1 MAIYSV
7 GRRRVIVALLLT
19 LVLLLTLDLRGNV
32 VIERFRDGFATAMSP
47 VESATDVVTTPAART
62 WNGVTR
68 YDDLER
74 ENQALQDELDRL
86 IGTQA
91 SYRLAVE
98 EAAELKA
105 LLSLQALAGIPT
117 EVAKVVGASSNNLDQ
132 VIEIDKG
139 SLSGFKVGMPVVN
152 QAGLIGKIT
161 DVTLNTSKVMLITDS
176 RYAVPVRVQGAPEA
190 DLGPPDTRPSGRTN
204 DELEDLVTTTL
215 VTDVLATESSLPQ
228 NEAAPTP
235 GQDGD
240 ADADDV
246 PVGATPENPDAVDD
260 PDALDPAVPA
270 DPDDPL
276 AGSPTTDVTTT
287 TTEPIVTTTAV
298 VPDLPAKEFGAL
310 EGRGRGLIPQIRFLQ
325 DNPSL
330 AVLQEGDLVV
340 TAGGFDSLAPP
351 DIPIGVVINRADRSG
366 PGGPLLDVQPYA
378 DVTRLNFV
386 RVVKY
391 TPLSEVEQE

>member
-1 MAIYSV
+1 MAIYTV

-19 LVLLLTLDLRGNV
+19 LILLLTLDLRGNAV
-32 VIERFRDGFATAMSP
+32 LDRVRDGFATAMSP
-47 VESATDVVTTPAART
+47 VESATDVVTTPLGRA

-74 ENQALQDELDRL
+74 ENQALQDDLDRL

-105 LLSLQALAGIPT
+105 LLSLQSLAGIPT

-161 DVTLNTSKVMLITDS
+161 EVTLSTAKVMLITDS
-176 RYAVPVRVQGAPEA
+176 RYVVPVRVQAAPGA
-190 DLGPPDTRPSGRTN
+190 DIGPVDTRPSGRTN
-204 DELEDLVTTTL
+204 EELEDLVTTTSGPTTTS
-215 VTDVLATESSLPQ
+215 VTDVLASESSLPQ
-228 NEAAPTP
+228 FEDNAGEP
-235 GQDGD
+235 
-240 ADADDV
+240 ADADV
-246 PVGATPENPDAVDD
+246 PVNATPTTLDPSD
-260 PDALDPAVPA
+260 PDATDTAVPV
-270 DPDDPL
+270 D
-276 AGSPTTDVTTT
+276 GETVESSSTTTT
-287 TTEPIVTTTAV
+287 TTEAPTE
-298 VPDLPAKEFGAL
+298 LPPKEFGAL

-330 AVLQEGDLVV
+330 AVLEEGDLVV

-351 DIPIGVVINRADRSG
+351 DIPIGVVVNRADRSG

-378 DVTRLNFV
+378 DVTRLNFL

-391 TPLSEVEQE
+391 TPLSEIEQE

>member
-1 MAIYSV
+1 MAIYTV
-7 GRRRVIVALLLT
+7 GRRRVVVALLLT
-19 LVLLLTLDLRGNV
+19 LVLLLTLDLRGNPV
-32 VIERFRDGFATAMSP
+32 LDRVRDGFARAMEP
-47 VESATDVVTTPAART
+47 IESATDVVTTPVSRA
-62 WNGVTR
+62 WNGVTQ

-74 ENQALQDELDRL
+74 ENQALQDQLDRL

-91 SYRLAVE
+91 TARLSVE

-105 LLSLQALAGIPT
+105 LLSLNSLAGIPT

-132 VIEIDKG
+132 IIEIDIG
-139 SLSGFKVGMPVVN
+139 RTRGVRVGMPVVN

-161 DVTLNTSKVMLITDS
+161 SVTDNTAKVMLITDS
-176 RYAVPVRVQGAPEA
+176 RYVVPVRVQAAPEA
-190 DLGPPDTRPSGRTN
+190 DLGPTDTRPSGRTN
-204 DELEDLVTTTL
+204 EELEDLVATTL
-215 VTDVLATESSLPQ
+215 VTDVLASESSLPQ
-228 NEAAPTP
+228 ND
-235 GQDGD
+235 GSNGD
-240 ADADDV
+240 AV
-246 PVGATPENPDAVDD
+246 SVDD
-260 PDALDPAVPA
+260 PVPA
-270 DPDDPL
+270 DLPVN
-276 AGSPTTDVTTT
+276 ATPTTLDPNDPENVAAALPVDGEVIETTT
-287 TTEPIVTTTAV
+287 TTTTT
-298 VPDLPAKEFGAL
+298 VPNLTAKEFGAL

-378 DVTRLNFV
+378 DVTRLNFL

>member
-7 GRRRVIVALLLT
+7 GRRRVTVALLLT
-19 LVLLLTLDLRGNV
+19 LILLLTLDLRGNV
-32 VIERFRDGFATAMSP
+32 VIDRIRDGFATAMSP
-47 VESATDVVTTPAART
+47 VESATDVVTTPAGRT

-161 DVTLNTSKVMLITDS
+161 EVTLNTSKVMLITDS
-176 RYAVPVRVQGAPEA
+176 RYAVPVRVQGAPAA
-190 DLGPPDTRPSGRTN
+190 DLGPTDTRPSGRTN

-215 VTDVLATESSLPQ
+215 VTDVLATESTLPQ
-228 NEAAPTP
+228 NETAVVPGEPGESDEVPVEAAP
-235 GQDGD
+235 D
-240 ADADDV
+240 AGEPA
-246 PVGATPENPDAVDD
+246 D
-260 PDALDPAVPA
+260 PDALDPAVPTEGV
-270 DPDDPL
+270 DPL
-276 AGSPTTDVTTT
+276 TAETTT
-287 TTEPIVTTTAV
+287 TTTGPIVTTTTI
-298 VPDLPAKEFGAL
+298 VPELPAKEFGAL

-330 AVLQEGDLVV
+330 AVLEEGDLVV

-351 DIPIGVVINRADRSG
+351 DIPIGVVFNRADRSG

-378 DVTRLNFV
+378 DVARLNFV

>member
-1 MAIYSV
+1 MAIYTV

-19 LVLLLTLDLRGNV
+19 LVLLLTLDLRGNPV
-32 VIERFRDGFATAMSP
+32 LDRIRDGFARAMEP
-47 VESATDVVTTPAART
+47 VESATDVVTTPLSRA
-62 WNGVTR
+62 WNGVAR

-74 ENQALQDELDRL
+74 ENQALQDQLDRL
-86 IGTQA
+86 VGTQA
-91 SYRLAVE
+91 TARLAVE

-105 LLSLQALAGIPT
+105 LLSLNSLAGIPT

-132 VIEIDKG
+132 IIEIDIGRTKG
-139 SLSGFKVGMPVVN
+139 VRVGMPVVN

-161 DVTLNTSKVMLITDS
+161 SVTDNTAKVMLITDS
-176 RYAVPVRVQGAPEA
+176 RYVVPVRVQAAPEA
-190 DLGPPDTRPSGRTN
+190 DLGPTDTRPSGRTN
-204 DELEDLVTTTL
+204 EELEDLVTASTGPATTL

-228 NEAAPTP
+228 SDSTLGTDPTT
-235 GQDGD
+235 GDGD
-240 ADADDV
+240 PAEV
-246 PVGATPENPDAVDD
+246 PVNATPTTLD
-260 PDALDPAVPA
+260 PNDPANLDPAVPV
-270 DPDDPL
+270 DGQTID
-276 AGSPTTDVTTT
+276 SSSTTT
-287 TTEPIVTTTAV
+287 TSTTM
-298 VPDLPAKEFGAL
+298 PDLPAKEFGAL

-378 DVTRLNFV
+378 DVTRLNFL
-386 RVVKY
+386 RVVLY
-391 TPLSEVEQE
+391 TPLSEVEPE

>member
-1 MAIYSV
+1 MAIYTV

-19 LVLLLTLDLRGNV
+19 LVLLLTLDLRGNPV
-32 VIERFRDGFATAMSP
+32 LDRIRDGFARVMQP
-47 VESATDVVTTPAART
+47 VESATDVVTTPLGRV
-62 WNGVTR
+62 WNGVAR

-74 ENQALQDELDRL
+74 ENLALQDELDRL

-91 SYRLAVE
+91 TARLAVE
-98 EAAELKA
+98 ESAELKA
-105 LLSLQALAGIPT
+105 LLSLQSLAGIPT
-117 EVAKVVGASSNNLDQ
+117 EVAKVVGASANNLDQ
-132 VIEIDKG
+132 IIEIDIG
-139 SLSGFKVGMPVVN
+139 RSRGVRVGMPVVN

-161 DVTLNTSKVMLITDS
+161 SVTDNTAKVMLITDS
-176 RYAVPVRVQGAPEA
+176 RYTVPVRVQAAPEA
-190 DLGPPDTRPSGRTN
+190 DLGPTNTSPTGRTN
-204 DELEDLVTTTL
+204 EELEDLVTTSTGPTTTL

-228 NEAAPTP
+228 NEASTSATPITDDTETDDGIPVNAAPTTL
-235 GQDGD
+235 DL
-240 ADADDV
+240 
-246 PVGATPENPDAVDD
+246 TD
-260 PDALDPAVPA
+260 PDNLDAAIPIDGEVVE
-270 DPDDPL
+270 
-276 AGSPTTDVTTT
+276 SSSTTT
-287 TTEPIVTTTAV
+287 TTTTVLA
-298 VPDLPAKEFGAL
+298 LPAKEFGAL

-378 DVTRLNFV
+378 DVTRLNFL
-386 RVVKY
+386 RVVLY

>member
-1 MAIYSV
+1 MAIYTV

-19 LVLLLTLDLRGNV
+19 LILLLTLDLRGNAV
-32 VIERFRDGFATAMSP
+32 LDRVRDGFATAMSP
-47 VESATDVVTTPAART
+47 VEAATDVVTTPLGRA
-62 WNGVTR
+62 WNGVTN

-74 ENQALQDELDRL
+74 ENQALQDDLDRL

-105 LLSLQALAGIPT
+105 LLSLQSLAGIPT

-161 DVTLNTSKVMLITDS
+161 EVTLSTAKVMLITDS
-176 RYAVPVRVQGAPEA
+176 RYVVPVRVQGAPAA
-190 DLGPPDTRPSGRTN
+190 DLGPVDTRPSGRTN
-204 DELEDLVTTTL
+204 EELEDLVATTL
-215 VTDVLATESSLPQ
+215 VTDVLASESTLPQ
-228 NEAAPTP
+228 FGGAGET
-235 GQDGD
+235 GDGGE
-240 ADADDV
+240 V
-246 PVGATPENPDAVDD
+246 PVNATPTTLD
-260 PDALDPAVPA
+260 PAESDALDAAAPV
-270 DPDDPL
+270 D
-276 AGSPTTDVTTT
+276 GETVESSTTTT
-287 TTEPIVTTTAV
+287 TTEAPTE
-298 VPDLPAKEFGAL
+298 LLAKEFGAL

-351 DIPIGVVINRADRSG
+351 DIPIGVVVNRADRSG

-378 DVTRLNFV
+378 DVTRLNFL